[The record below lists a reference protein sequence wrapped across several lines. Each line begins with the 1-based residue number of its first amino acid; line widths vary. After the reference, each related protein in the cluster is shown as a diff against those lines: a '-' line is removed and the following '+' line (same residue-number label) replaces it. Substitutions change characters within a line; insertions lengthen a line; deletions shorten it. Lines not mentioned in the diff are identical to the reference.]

1 MKIVHKYFTYRRN
14 KMTKNPQV
22 FIGGDGAARV
32 SISPDKLKK
41 KNRFSLNSI
50 IDRLPKLCKD
60 ELCYEEMDD
69 TFSMSSLDA
78 STENGLN
85 SVAYP
90 VAPVEE
96 ENILVD
102 KEGECCN
109 IVMIIVKELPKIPSH
124 HHTTLLP
131 YNLVAKPV
139 KEEIKK
145 KEKATNPPEILSP
158 TGIMQSRTTKRR
170 SVSRSPQV
178 KEHKK
183 LSH

>member
-1 MKIVHKYFTYRRN
+1 
-14 KMTKNPQV
+14 MTKNPQV

-102 KEGECCN
+102 KE
-109 IVMIIVKELPKIPSH
+109 
-124 HHTTLLP
+124 
-131 YNLVAKPV
+131 VAKPV

>member
-1 MKIVHKYFTYRRN
+1 
-14 KMTKNPQV
+14 MTKNPQV
-22 FIGGDGAARV
+22 FLGGDGAAARV

-50 IDRLPKLCKD
+50 IDRLPKMCKD

-85 SVAYP
+85 SLAYP

-96 ENILVD
+96 ENVLVD
-102 KEGECCN
+102 KGGEYIFYGN
-109 IVMIIVKELPKIPSH
+109 VGMIIVKELPQNPAHYHIM
-124 HHTTLLP
+124 LLP

-139 KEEIKK
+139 KEKIEK
-145 KEKATNPPEILSP
+145 KEKAAYPPEILSP
-158 TGIMQSRTTKRR
+158 TGIMQSRTTKRK

-178 KEHKK
+178 KERKT
-183 LSH
+183 LSR